1 MRSKYQA
8 QMVIQLNV
16 RMYAIRNKVMV
27 QHEPSCLRAIM
38 LDIDGA
44 NIVRT
49 RTGICSVLQGFRHGS
64 DGAMLR
70 TQRLRRRVR
79 FRVRESASPTR
90 SRRETARLRFEPI
103 AHKHSVQWENSV
115 KMRRLC
121 KGVLLMVCALG
132 EIPRTSHQNEKNTTL
147 LGG

>member
-27 QHEPSCLRAIM
+27 QHEPSCSGAIM

-49 RTGICSVLQGFRHGS
+49 RTGISLAHEVSTRDGEAEIRTHSAQTLGS
-64 DGAMLR
+64 MGKFSLNA
-70 TQRLRRRVR
+70 
-79 FRVRESASPTR
+79 
-90 SRRETARLRFEPI
+90 
-103 AHKHSVQWENSV
+103 
-115 KMRRLC
+115 
-121 KGVLLMVCALG
+121 
-132 EIPRTSHQNEKNTTL
+132 
-147 LGG
+147 